1 MVWGWHE
8 APRQRVTS
16 NVLARLMSPG
26 RFPRRVTL
34 IYRPFSSAHAA
45 HHLEDQVNAAWFHE
59 AVRKQQGRNRTAR
72 DRADRAPA
80 VAAAHKEAT
89 GSGLVRVSMYACV
102 TVEDPNDLATAV
114 AEVEA
119 RAGQSKIK
127 LRRLAGSQLA
137 GFSATLPAGLHPAN
151 LARRG
156 HRSRNSA
163 ATGADLV
170 KRSKR
175 RGKIRAVRDDVLR
188 DEPLDPT
195 GPMDPRPGGTGLGLA
210 PAPGAGRTST
220 RYSMAPEYQ
229 GTTSTGVR
237 VCTPSWPVP
246 GAPPHRG
253 PHRPPHALGP
263 RW

>member
-1 MVWGWHE
+1 M
-8 APRQRVTS
+8 
-16 NVLARLMSPG
+16 
-26 RFPRRVTL
+26 
-34 IYRPFSSAHAA
+34 
-45 HHLEDQVNAAWFHE
+45 
-59 AVRKQQGRNRTAR
+59 
-72 DRADRAPA
+72 
-80 VAAAHKEAT
+80 AAAREEAT
-89 GSGLVRVSMYACV
+89 GSGRVRASMYACV

-137 GFSATLPAGLHPAN
+137 GFCATLPAGLHPAN

-156 HRSRNSA
+156 HRKGAS

-195 GPMDPRPGGTGLGLA
+195 GPMVPLPGGTGLGPA
-210 PAPGAGRTST
+210 PAPGAVRPSHV
-220 RYSMAPEYQ
+220 SMAPEYQ
-229 GTTSTGVR
+229 GTTSQ
-237 VCTPSWPVP
+237 VCGLYPFVAGS
-246 GAPPHRG
+246 GSAPHRG